1 MKKLLHNIAPLFGL
15 MMFLLALGILHHA
28 LRDYHYHDIVNS
40 LDQLPLSQVV
50 LAVFLTVVS
59 YLALT
64 GYDALAV
71 RFIQHPLP
79 YARIALTSFVGYV
92 FSYNIGSSLFSILSA
107 GVVRYRLYSL
117 WGLSAPEIARVV
129 VFCVLTFW
137 VGLLT
142 LGGLVF
148 LFEPVEISGLFHLPF
163 ASVRPVGV
171 MLIGMVGGYLLWSA
185 LRRRPLIIRGWEF
198 ALPPLRISLL
208 QVVISAADWALAG
221 SVFYALLLPSAALS
235 FPSVLSVFLLAQIAG
250 LISTVPGG
258 LGVFEAV
265 VLHLLTPAIPASSVV
280 GALLA
285 YRVIYYLF
293 PLVIGS
299 ALFGSYELLRKKEQM
314 VRVTRFFGQWVPAV
328 IPHVLVLTSFIGGV
342 ILLVSGATPTLKARL
357 GWMQDLIP
365 LPMMELSH
373 FLGSLAGLGLL
384 LLARGLQQRLNAAY
398 FLTLFLLGAGIIFSL
413 LKGLD
418 YEEAIA
424 LTLMLVVLLPC
435 RRYFYRQASLINEW
449 FTPEWITAIML
460 VLLGTTWIGLFS
472 YKHTEYSSELWWQF
486 SLHGDAPRFL
496 RATVG
501 VVSVAVFF
509 AVASLLRS
517 APPEP
522 APPATADMEKAR
534 AIVTASRK
542 IYAHLALLGDKTFL
556 FNDQAT
562 ALIMYA
568 VAGRSW
574 VAMGDPIGPD
584 REQVELAWRFHEL
597 CDRHGGWTVFYQVS
611 QEHLPLYLDLGLTL
625 LKLGEEARVLL
636 SDFSMEGADR
646 RGVRHLH
653 YKFEKEGCVF
663 DIVPS
668 ESVPAL
674 LPELKQ
680 ISEAWLTEKHT
691 REKRFSLGCFHES
704 YLQWFPMGIVRQEGR
719 IVAFA
724 NILAGAQ
731 KEELSVDLVR
741 YLPDAPYGVMDF
753 LLTRLILWG
762 KEQGFQWFSL
772 GMAPLSG
779 LESHPLAPL
788 WSKIGAFVFHHGE
801 HFYNFQGLRQ
811 YKEKF
816 DPRWVPKYLAS
827 PGGLSLPRIFTDIA
841 SLIGG
846 GLKGIVAK

>member
-1 MKKLLHNIAPLFGL
+1 MKKLLHNIAPLIGL
-15 MMFLLALGILHHA
+15 MLFLIALGILHHA
-28 LRDYHYHDIVNS
+28 LRDYHYYDIVHS
-40 LDQLPLSQVV
+40 LEHMPISQMVM
-50 LAVFLTVVS
+50 AVFLTVVS

-71 RFIQHPLP
+71 RSIQHPLP
-79 YARIALTSFVGYV
+79 YAKIALTSFVGYV
-92 FSYNIGSSLFSILSA
+92 FSYNIGSSFFSMLSA
-107 GVVRYRLYSL
+107 GAVRYRLYSL
-117 WGLSAPEIARVV
+117 WGLAAPEIARVV
-129 VFCVLTFW
+129 AFCVLTFW

-148 LFEPVEISGLFHLPF
+148 LFKPVEIAGLFHLPF
-163 ASVRPVGV
+163 AAVRPMGV
-171 MLIGMVGGYLLWSA
+171 LLIGMVGGYLLWSA
-185 LRRRPLIIRGWEF
+185 LRRRPVTIRGWEF
-198 ALPPLRISLL
+198 ALPPLHISLL
-208 QVVISAADWALAG
+208 QVAISAADWALAG
-221 SVFYALLLPSAALS
+221 SVFYALLPSSADLS

-265 VLHLLTPAIPASSVV
+265 VLHLLAPAIPAASVV
-280 GALLA
+280 GVLLA

-293 PLVIGS
+293 PLAVG
-299 ALFGSYELLRKKEQM
+299 AVLFGSYELLRKKEEM
-314 VRVTRFFGQWVPAV
+314 VKVPRFIGKWVPEV
-328 IPHVLVLTSFIGGV
+328 IPHVLALTSFVGGV
-342 ILLVSGATPTLKARL
+342 ILLVSGATPTLETRL
-357 GWMQDLIP
+357 GWIQDFIP

-384 LLARGLQQRLNAAY
+384 LLARGLQQRLDAAY
-398 FLTLFLLGAGIIFSL
+398 FLTILLLGAGIIASL

-424 LTLMLVVLLPC
+424 LTLMLVVLLPS
-435 RRYFYRQASLINEW
+435 RRYFYRQTSLINEW
-449 FTPEWITAIML
+449 FTPHWIAAIML

-501 VVSVAVFF
+501 VISVAVFF
-509 AVASLLRS
+509 AVARLLRS

-522 APPATADMEKAR
+522 APPTAAELEKAH
-534 AIVTASRK
+534 AIVTGARK
-542 IYAHLALLGDKTFL
+542 TYAHLALLGDKTLL

-574 VAMGDPIGPD
+574 VAMGDPVGPD
-584 REQVELAWRFHEL
+584 QERVELAWRFHEL

-611 QEHLPLYLDLGLTL
+611 QEYLHLYLDLGLTL

-646 RGVRHLH
+646 RGARHLQH
-653 YKFEKEGCVF
+653 KVEKEGCAF
-663 DIVPS
+663 EIVPS
-668 ESVPAL
+668 EGVLAL

-691 REKRFSLGCFHES
+691 REKRFSLGYFHEP
-704 YLQWFPMGIVRQEGR
+704 YLQWFPMGIVRKESR

-724 NILAGAQ
+724 NVLAGAH

-741 YLPDAPYGVMDF
+741 YLPDAPYGVMDY
-753 LLTRLILWG
+753 LLTQLILWG
-762 KEQGFQWFSL
+762 KEQEYQWFNL

-779 LESHPLAPL
+779 LENHPLAPL

-827 PGGLSLPRIFTDIA
+827 PGGLSLPLIFTDIA

>member
-1 MKKLLHNIAPLFGL
+1 MKTLLHNVAPLFGL
-15 MMFLLALGILHHA
+15 VLFLLALWILHHT
-28 LRDYHYHDIVNS
+28 LRDYHYHDIVHG
-40 LDQLPLSQVV
+40 LEQLPLSQV
-50 LAVFLTVVS
+50 LMAVFLTVVS

-71 RFIQHPLP
+71 RYIQHPLP

-92 FSYNIGSSLFSILSA
+92 FSYNIGSSLFSMLSA
-107 GVVRYRLYSL
+107 GAVRYRLYSI
-117 WGLSAPEIARVV
+117 WGLSAPEIAKVV
-129 VFCVLTFW
+129 AFCALTFW
-137 VGLLT
+137 VGLLI

-148 LFEPVEISGLFHLPF
+148 LSKPDEISGLFNLPF
-163 ASVRPVGV
+163 AAVRPVGV

-185 LRRRPLIIRGWEF
+185 MRRRPLTIRGWDF
-198 ALPPLRISLL
+198 ALPPLHISLL

-221 SVFYALLLPSAALS
+221 SVFYVLLPPSADLS

-265 VLHLLTPAIPASSVV
+265 ALHLLAPAIPAASVL
-280 GALLA
+280 GALVA

-293 PLVIGS
+293 PLVTGA
-299 ALFGSYELLRKKEQM
+299 ALFGSYELLRKKEEL
-314 VRVTRFFGQWVPAV
+314 VRATRFFGHWVPEV
-328 IPHVLVLTSFIGGV
+328 IPLVLVLTSFIGGV
-342 ILLVSGATPTLKARL
+342 ILLVSGATPTLKVRL
-357 GWMQDLIP
+357 GWIQDLIP
-365 LPMMELSH
+365 LPIMELSH

-424 LTLMLVVLLPC
+424 LTLMLVVFLPC

-449 FTPEWITAIML
+449 FTPEWIAAIML
-460 VLLGTTWIGLFS
+460 VLLGTTWIGIFS
-472 YKHTEYSSELWWQF
+472 FKHTEYSNELWWQF

-501 VVSVAVFF
+501 VISVAVFF
-509 AVASLLRS
+509 AVARLLRS

-522 APPATADMEKAR
+522 APPDASELEKAR
-534 AIVTASRK
+534 AIVTESRK

-568 VAGRSW
+568 VAGKSW
-574 VAMGDPIGPD
+574 VAMGDPVGPD
-584 REQVELAWRFHEL
+584 GERVELVWRFHEL
-597 CDRHGGWTVFYQVS
+597 CDQHGGWTVFYQVS
-611 QEHLPLYLDLGLTL
+611 QGHLHLYLDLGLTL
-625 LKLGEEARVLL
+625 LKLGEEARVPLTN
-636 SDFSMEGADR
+636 FSMEGADR
-646 RGVRHLH
+646 RGARHLH
-653 YKFEKEGCVF
+653 HKFEKEGYVF
-663 DIVPS
+663 EMIPS
-668 ESVPAL
+668 EGVLAL

-691 REKRFSLGCFHES
+691 REKRFSLGYFHEP
-704 YLQWFPMGIVRQEGR
+704 YLKWFPMGIVRKESR

-724 NILAGAQ
+724 NVLVGAH

-741 YLPDAPYGVMDF
+741 YLPDAPYGVMDY
-753 LLTRLILWG
+753 LLTQLILWG
-762 KEQGFQWFSL
+762 KQQGYQWFNL

-816 DPRWVPKYLAS
+816 DPQWAPKYLAS

-841 SLIGG
+841 ALIGG